1 MTTPTF
7 QFPCPASDFIRQLP
21 PMRFIDTVLAVDDSS
36 AESITT
42 IAPDS
47 IALNPQGR
55 FPALGLIEVMAQT
68 IGIYAGR
75 QMLLL
80 GEAPRL
86 GLLLGT
92 RRMTLPIADFA
103 PGDILRSRVE
113 KCFESDD
120 GLWQFSCEVRR
131 MATLKSDW
139 SSGEPAGNAMLTVF
153 NPPEDYFNEGEESHR

>member
-1 MTTPTF
+1 MTAPTF
-7 QFPCPASDFIRQLP
+7 HFPCPVADFIRQLP
-21 PMRFIDTVLAVDDSS
+21 PMRFIDTVLAVDDEG

-47 IALNPQGR
+47 IALNAQGR
-55 FPALGLIEVMAQT
+55 FSALGLIEVMAQT
-68 IGIYAGR
+68 IGIYAGHR
-75 QMLLL
+75 MMLL

-120 GLWQFSCEVRR
+120 GLWQFACEVRR
-131 MATLKSDW
+131 MASLDAEW
-139 SSGEPAGNAMLTVF
+139 SSGEPAGNATLTVF
-153 NPPEDYFNEGEESHR
+153 NPPEGYFDAEAH